1 MVTNIFISKFFKL
14 PNTPFEYTDD
24 IVADDVYGLNT
35 TEVNVLCKT
44 KLAIDY
50 CWFSHP
56 SGRKISVSDKAIL
69 KDTDEFRYYGTGL
82 KLGECGV
89 TVLKALITDT
99 GTWRCHMG
107 TLIRTGFEVGH
118 DIKVRVS
125 GKFEIFIFLLCI

>member
-1 MVTNIFISKFFKL
+1 M
-14 PNTPFEYTDD
+14 
-24 IVADDVYGLNT
+24 
-35 TEVNVLCKT
+35 CKA

-50 CWFSHP
+50 CWFTHP
-56 SGRKISVSDKAIL
+56 NTRRISVSDKTIQR
-69 KDTDEFRYYGTGL
+69 DSDEFRYFGTGL

-89 TVLKALITDT
+89 TILRAQLSDT

-125 GKFEIFIFLLCI
+125 GEIKSVFIYTISYQFVDLNDA

>member
-1 MVTNIFISKFFKL
+1 M
-14 PNTPFEYTDD
+14 
-24 IVADDVYGLNT
+24 
-35 TEVNVLCKT
+35 CKA

-56 SGRKISVSDKAIL
+56 SGRRISVSDKTIH
-69 KDTDEFRYYGTGL
+69 KDSDEFRYHGTGL

-89 TVLKALITDT
+89 TILKALLTDT

-125 GKFEIFIFLLCI
+125 GN